1 MLTAALTSACQG
13 PYIPFWLCL
22 WGCCVYMRVWER
34 KRLPLREKMSS
45 PNSTNPI
52 LSVLNI
58 FREHLPLCIL
68 LHAASFHVFSCT
80 TATSLVAIL
89 VWIPSLSH
97 PYSSGLKRGAK
108 KSNAGKKVASKTRSN
123 FSGVLHLSSAIWR
136 LSFSCYHPHKSFGP
150 LDNILLLL
158 PLSSHNY
165 SRIWNETVGQ
175 RASLSS
181 TEKGC
186 SNNINLKTCWMH
198 FGILN
203 GSSSI

>member
-22 WGCCVYMRVWER
+22 WGCCVYMCVWER

-58 FREHLPLCIL
+58 FREHLPPRYSLTRCFFPRLFLHHSHVLGGNISLNSLSLTPIL
-68 LHAASFHVFSCT
+68 LDWREV
-80 TATSLVAIL
+80 
-89 VWIPSLSH
+89 
-97 PYSSGLKRGAK
+97 RK
-108 KSNAGKKVASKTRSN
+108 KSNTGKKVASKTRSN

-136 LSFSCYHPHKSFGP
+136 LSFSCYFPHKSFGP
-150 LDNILLLL
+150 PDNILLLL

-165 SRIWNETVGQ
+165 GRMWNEKVGQ

-186 SNNINLKTCWMH
+186 LTT
-198 FGILN
+198 
-203 GSSSI
+203 SI